1 MGIGNNADTDDD
13 NDGVAD
19 GSDDFPLDSTVSFV
33 DKILL
38 TTLIFSLIFI
48 PTLFIGGVFAEQW
61 QEMEE
66 RYDLEKESLES
77 LTCILNCDDYEDSL
91 NRIWVFAKLFQLCT
105 YISYGLGSIFA
116 LMFGPIAIL
125 FPWGEEDFENEE
137 E

>member
-1 MGIGNNADTDDD
+1 MGELG
-13 NDGVAD
+13 
-19 GSDDFPLDSTVSFV
+19 
-33 DKILL
+33 DKVLL
-38 TTLIFSLIFI
+38 ATLIFSLIFI

-66 RYDLEKESLES
+66 RYDQEQEFLDSH
-77 LTCILNCDDYEDSL
+77 TCILNCEDEEDSL

-116 LMFGPIAIL
+116 IMFGPIAML
-125 FPWGEEDFENEE
+125 FPRGEEDFENEE